1 MSMVLSL
8 CLAVIAALFASVGQ
22 AGGPGYVAIMGLF
35 GYGPAAIKATALAL
49 TALVATIGVAS
60 YQRAGSLRMRDWL
73 PFAIL
78 GLPLSIVG
86 GLINLSANIYRP
98 VMTVILLVAGVQMAW
113 AARMTAV
120 LDARARETPPLWPAI
135 LCGGV
140 SGLLAGITGIGGGLF
155 VAATMLFLNWA
166 PTKRVAAVAQTSNLY
181 TAAAAFGAIW
191 MTHPALPPALPWWSV
206 AAAMGGL
213 TGAWAGTKHLPAHV
227 LRYLLATI
235 LVTSGLRLALA

>member
-1 MSMVLSL
+1 MTLVLSL
-8 CLAVIAALFASVGQ
+8 CLAIIAALFASVGQ
-22 AGGPGYVAIMGLF
+22 AGAPGYVAVMGLF
-35 GYGPAAIKATALAL
+35 GYGPAVIKATALAL
-49 TALVATIGVAS
+49 TALVATIGVTGF
-60 YQRAGSLRMRDWL
+60 QRAGLLKTRDWL

-86 GLINLSANIYRP
+86 GLINLSATTYRP
-98 VMTVILLVAGVQMAW
+98 VMTVILLAAGLQMAW

-120 LDARARETPPLWPAI
+120 LDRRALEKPPLWPAI
-135 LCGGV
+135 LCGGI

-155 VAATMLFLNWA
+155 VAAAMLLWSWA

-191 MTHPALPPALPWWSV
+191 TTHPALPAALSWWAL
-206 AAAMGGL
+206 AAAIGGL
-213 TGAWAGTKHLPAHV
+213 IGAWAGAKHLPAHA
-227 LRYLLATI
+227 LRYLLAVI